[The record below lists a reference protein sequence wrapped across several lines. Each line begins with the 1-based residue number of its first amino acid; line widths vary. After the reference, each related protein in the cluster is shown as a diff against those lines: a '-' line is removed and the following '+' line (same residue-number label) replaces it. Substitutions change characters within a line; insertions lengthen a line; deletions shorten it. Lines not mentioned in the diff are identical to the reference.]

1 VSSIFNNK
9 KIPTKGNW
17 ETEKTMIKV
26 TYQIPDMHCSNC
38 PMHLE
43 AIEDD
48 LPGIQRIKASYQ
60 KGTLVVEFDESL
72 VSEEQIKAAVY
83 EAGYTIA

>member
-1 VSSIFNNK
+1 
-9 KIPTKGNW
+9 
-17 ETEKTMIKV
+17 MLKV
-26 TYQIPDMHCSNC
+26 IYHIPDMLCSSC

-48 LPGIQRIKASYQ
+48 LPGIRRIKASYQ
-60 KGTLVVEFDESL
+60 KGTLEVEFDETL

-83 EAGYTIA
+83 QAGYSIA

>member
-1 VSSIFNNK
+1 MV
-9 KIPTKGNW
+9 KI
-17 ETEKTMIKV
+17 
-26 TYQIPDMHCSNC
+26 TYHIPDMQCSNC

-48 LPGIQRIKASYQ
+48 LPGIRRIKASYQ
-60 KGTLVVEFDESL
+60 KATLEVEFDETM

-83 EAGYTIA
+83 QAGYSIA

>member
-1 VSSIFNNK
+1 MK
-9 KIPTKGNW
+9 KVLYN
-17 ETEKTMIKV
+17 
-26 TYQIPDMHCSNC
+26 IPDMHCSNC

-48 LPGIQRIKASYQ
+48 LPGIRRIKASYQ
-60 KGTLVVEFDESL
+60 KGTLEVEFDETL
-72 VSEEQIKAAVY
+72 VSEEQIKAAVS

>member
-1 VSSIFNNK
+1 
-9 KIPTKGNW
+9 
-17 ETEKTMIKV
+17 MIKV
-26 TYQIPDMHCSNC
+26 IYHISDMHCSNC

-48 LPGIQRIKASYQ
+48 LPGIRRIKASYQ
-60 KGTLVVEFDESL
+60 KGTLEVDFDETL

-83 EAGYTIA
+83 QAGYSIA